1 MYKEASYFDG
11 KRAWVTCQKNP
22 VGAAIVRRLWRERC
36 EIVLADR
43 SQLDLVRQSE
53 VESWF
58 RQQKPDV
65 VFMTSEAP
73 NRLADGAAGPASILH
88 GRLAATVNILAAAR
102 AARVDALVNVTAWG
116 GASPRGTAPSDKAL
130 AGLAASRLMQGYARD
145 EGCRFAVLL
154 ANPDGASPDLSDAFR
169 RLREAEYRAEPEV
182 EIPIEGGA
190 VPPALLHA
198 DDLADAAVFLA
209 RSYAGAHPVHCDSDD
224 ATLDEVFRILALR
237 AGYAGRVVLRRVV
250 RAPSERLVEFDRHQL
265 ARVAAGRADPP
276 AGARPRRGL
285 AARKRLGDLTRWRA
299 QGPAARASREGS
311 SDAQAAGS

>member
-1 MYKEASYFDG
+1 
-11 KRAWVTCQKNP
+11 
-22 VGAAIVRRLWRERC
+22 
-36 EIVLADR
+36 
-43 SQLDLVRQSE
+43 
-53 VESWF
+53 
-58 RQQKPDV
+58 
-65 VFMTSEAP
+65 MTSEAP

-102 AARVDALVNVTAWG
+102 AARRGCAGQLTSWG

-154 ANPDGASPDLSDAFR
+154 ANTDGASPDLSDAFG

-198 DDLADAAVFLA
+198 DDVADAAVFLA

-224 ATLDEVFRILALR
+224 ATLDEVFRILPCAR
-237 AGYAGRVVLRRVV
+237 AM
-250 RAPSERLVEFDRHQL
+250 
-265 ARVAAGRADPP
+265 
-276 AGARPRRGL
+276 
-285 AARKRLGDLTRWRA
+285 
-299 QGPAARASREGS
+299 PAASCFAAWCARHRSGWSNSIGISSLGWRPDVPIRQRVLDLDAAWLRENVT
-311 SDAQAAGS
+311 AI